1 MCNVTI
7 VLMTTSDQRPK
18 DEDVNI
24 FRQCIIRKIRYMYIL
39 KCKQS
44 NLFYVG
50 IAAPSGAL
58 WKAQRTF
65 TINALR
71 HFGFGKRNMESKILE
86 EVEFFMEV
94 LESKKGRPVNIET
107 SVREAVSNIICSIV
121 FGKRFNYDDKIF
133 QKLIKDLE
141 ELLSNPYLPMVN
153 WIPYLHYVSYIS
165 DVLGTQKC
173 EVIHDGTLGF

>member
-1 MCNVTI
+1 
-7 VLMTTSDQRPK
+7 
-18 DEDVNI
+18 
-24 FRQCIIRKIRYMYIL
+24 
-39 KCKQS
+39 
-44 NLFYVG
+44 
-50 IAAPSGAL
+50 
-58 WKAQRTF
+58 
-65 TINALR
+65 
-71 HFGFGKRNMESKILE
+71 MESKILE

-94 LESKKGRPVNIET
+94 LKSKKGSPVNIET

-173 EVIHDGTLGF
+173 INLVKDLKAQMANIIEEHKRTFDEDDLRDFIDAYLLEWKKHTHENDFQFSGINK